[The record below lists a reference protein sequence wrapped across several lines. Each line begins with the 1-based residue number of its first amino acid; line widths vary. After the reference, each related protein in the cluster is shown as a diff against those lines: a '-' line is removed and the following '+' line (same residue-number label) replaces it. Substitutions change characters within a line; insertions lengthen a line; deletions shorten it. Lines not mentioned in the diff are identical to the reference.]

1 MTFLE
6 VHYRYRGALSAAQSK
21 NIGELTG
28 HYGILG
34 VWVDEENSTARI
46 RFDASRLKETEVVHW
61 VRRAGLP
68 LTERVAVD
76 AALNN

>member
-6 VHYRYRGALSAAQSK
+6 VRYRYEGALTRERVRRV
-21 NIGELTG
+21 GELTG

-34 VWVDEENSTARI
+34 VWLDEGSHTARI
-46 RFDASRLKETEVVHW
+46 RFDASRLKETEVIHW

-68 LTERVAVD
+68 LTVRVAVD
-76 AALNN
+76 SAGV

>member
-6 VHYRYRGALSAAQSK
+6 VLYRYDGPLTAEQGKRVGA
-21 NIGELTG
+21 LTG

-34 VWVDEENSTARI
+34 VWLDEERRTARI
-46 RFDASRLKETEVVHW
+46 RFDASRLKETEIVHW

-68 LTERVAVD
+68 LTERAPVNATS
-76 AALNN
+76 A